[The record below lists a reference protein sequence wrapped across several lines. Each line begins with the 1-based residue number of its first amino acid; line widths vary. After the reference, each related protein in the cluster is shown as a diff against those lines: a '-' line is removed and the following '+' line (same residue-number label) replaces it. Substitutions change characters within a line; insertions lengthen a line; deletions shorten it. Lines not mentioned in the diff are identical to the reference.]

1 MPEIR
6 VTVRDRLGQAAHR
19 TFTIEVAKPGLP
31 GPVDVR
37 RPGRPRQRIRLGQI
51 LIEAGLVTQAQ
62 LQQALARQRETGE
75 RLGQIILG
83 MGLGSQEGVAAA
95 IAQQLGIPF
104 VRLSETRPDVAVLLR
119 VPEFMARR
127 HQVIPIR
134 QTDRSL
140 LLGMVDPVDIL
151 AIDDVRR
158 ETGLEIDPAVITAD
172 DFQRALSVYPT
183 PVSVVD
189 EAVQDVVPLDEI
201 AEDEAPDRL
210 KELADEAPVVRLAN
224 LIIVQAV
231 RQAASDIH
239 VEPMETMVRVRYRV
253 DGSLYNAM
261 TPPVHV
267 KGALVSRLKIMATMN
282 IAERRIPQ
290 DGRIQLKVDDRDIDL
305 RVSSIPTTWGEKIV
319 MRILDKRG
327 AFVGIDKLG
336 MAPQAL
342 TRFEKMISRPHGI
355 LLITG
360 PTGSGKSTSLY
371 AVLNRLNKPEVNIT
385 TVEDPVEYQLSGIS
399 QVQVNPRAGVT
410 FATALR
416 AFLRQDPDI
425 IMVGE
430 IRDEET
436 ARIAAQ
442 AALTG
447 HLVLSTLHT
456 NDAAG
461 AVARLTGMGLQ
472 PFLVASSLIGVVAQR
487 LIKVLCERCKEAYTP
502 PEDLLR
508 RLGLPSSPAPTF
520 YKATGCAQCGQSG
533 YKGRIGIF
541 EVMPLDGRIKDLI
554 TRDATADEI
563 RAAAVAAGMR
573 TLSQD
578 ALDRVVAGVT
588 SLEEARRVV
597 FTIEQPGRRATPI
610 PPSPT
615 TA

>member
-6 VTVRDRLGQAAHR
+6 VTVRDRFGQAAHR
-19 TFTIEVAKPGLP
+19 TFIIDVLKPTRP

-37 RPGRPRQRIRLGQI
+37 RVSRPRQRVRLGQI
-51 LIEAGLVTQAQ
+51 LIEAGLVTHAQ
-62 LQQALARQRETGE
+62 LQQALERQQETGE

-95 IAQQLGIPF
+95 IAQQMGIQF
-104 VRLSETRPDVAVLLR
+104 IRLSETRPEDAVLLA
-119 VPEFMARR
+119 VPEYVARR

-134 QTDRSL
+134 QVDRTL
-140 LLGMVDPVDIL
+140 ILGMVDPVDIL
-151 AIDDVRR
+151 AIDEVRR
-158 ETGLEIDPAVITAD
+158 ATGLEVEPAVITAD

-189 EAVQDVVPLDEI
+189 EAIQDIVPFDDRV
-201 AEDEAPDRL
+201 AEEAPDRL
-210 KELADEAPVVRLAN
+210 KELADEAPVIRLAN

-239 VEPMETMVRVRYRV
+239 IEPMETMLRVRYRV
-253 DGSLYNAM
+253 DGSLYSAM
-261 TPPVHV
+261 TPPGHV
-267 KGALVSRLKIMATMN
+267 KGALISRFKIMATMN

-290 DGRIQLKVDDRDIDL
+290 DGRIQLRIDDRDIDL
-305 RVSSIPTTWGEKIV
+305 RVSSIPTTWGEKMV
-319 MRILDKRG
+319 MRILDKRA
-327 AFVGIDKLG
+327 AFVGIDRLG
-336 MAPQAL
+336 MAPHDL

-355 LLITG
+355 ILITG
-360 PTGSGKSTSLY
+360 PTGSGKTTSLY
-371 AVLNRLNKPEVNIT
+371 AVLNRLNKTEVNIT
-385 TVEDPVEYQLSGIS
+385 TIEDPVEYQLPGIS

-410 FATALR
+410 FASALR

-436 ARIAAQ
+436 ARIATH

-461 AVARLTGMGLQ
+461 AVARLTGIGLE
-472 PFLVASSLIGVVAQR
+472 PFLVASSLVGLVAQR
-487 LIKVLCERCKEAYTP
+487 LIKVLCERCKEPYTP
-502 PEDLLR
+502 PDDLLQ
-508 RLGLPSSPAPTF
+508 RLGLPSAPAPTF
-520 YKATGCAQCGQSG
+520 YRATGCARCAHSG
-533 YKGRIGIF
+533 YKGRVGIF
-541 EVMPLDGRIKDLI
+541 EVMPLDEQIKDLI
-554 TRDATADEI
+554 ARQGTADQI
-563 RAAAVAAGMR
+563 RDLAIAAGMR

-578 ALDRVVAGVT
+578 TLDKVVAGVT

-597 FTIEQPGRRATPI
+597 FTIEQPGRRRAPTPS
-610 PPSPT
+610 SPI